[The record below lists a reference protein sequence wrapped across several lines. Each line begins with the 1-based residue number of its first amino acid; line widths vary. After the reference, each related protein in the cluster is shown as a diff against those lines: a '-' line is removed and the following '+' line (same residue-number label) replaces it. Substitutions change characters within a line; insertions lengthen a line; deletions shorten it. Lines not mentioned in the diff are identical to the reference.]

1 MAVNKWK
8 TPEPGDLESPDRV
21 EARGQVIG
29 YLQRFGH
36 ISRDKDADV
45 SLGLADLQGCG
56 GLPKTGVFD
65 EKTAALME
73 LPRCGNGS
81 YMARDKAG
89 HN

>member
-73 LPRCGNGS
+73 LPRCGNS
-81 YMARDKAG
+81 
-89 HN
+89 NVTPLTF